1 MEFSTLTEQY
11 SMEKRF
17 LFTLASFDPS
27 RNPDL
32 ALKCEVFYLL
42 HSDIRALHSSDLE
55 PCIQLQNPPNYNPLL
70 GYCSYLNWKFWWSF
84 WVMWSLHFFPCLHG
98 LFQFGELV
106 NLEGGRVERK
116 VQKTS
121 LSLRRIAGTQ
131 GTKGE
136 KESKSETK
144 SVKPQ
149 NTTTLAVISPAEE
162 VCLKLQ
168 PLTMAVCLCW
178 CPHTK
183 ATVGFLKG
191 WHQGWGYQRGKE
203 LVTTAQLAS
212 WWPCKTETRAHM
224 IRHAQT
230 QTHTHASCSIYR
242 NHLNWSHVK
251 VMK

>member
-1 MEFSTLTEQY
+1 MSAWVPSSY
-11 SMEKRF
+11 S
-17 LFTLASFDPS
+17 S
-27 RNPDL
+27 
-32 ALKCEVFYLL
+32 
-42 HSDIRALHSSDLE
+42 
-55 PCIQLQNPPNYNPLL
+55 
-70 GYCSYLNWKFWWSF
+70 
-84 WVMWSLHFFPCLHG
+84 
-98 LFQFGELV
+98 QFGELV

-121 LSLRRIAGTQ
+121 RTQ

-149 NTTTLAVISPAEE
+149 NTTTLTVISPAEE

-203 LVTTAQLAS
+203 LVTMAQLAS
-212 WWPCKTETRAHM
+212 
-224 IRHAQT
+224 
-230 QTHTHASCSIYR
+230 
-242 NHLNWSHVK
+242 
-251 VMK
+251 